1 MGHRPRW
8 LQLALAHPGAMF
20 DVAICR
26 VYFLVNST
34 TILMAS
40 LASIAVDLLADPD
53 GSYSS
58 KRVVLGA
65 LWIVAAVTMRIL
77 VGRARAC
84 SPPALGKHPAPI
96 GRDRSAPQH
105 HPAPILSI
113 WWVAGLTAVTVAP
126 LAIEPILR
134 LWLGEGRPLEIQM
147 LLGLRNL
154 ALALAALSL
163 WPQLRETKR
172 CCKPLFNAF
181 LAGCG

>member
-1 MGHRPRW
+1 MGRRPGW
-8 LQLALAHPGAMF
+8 FQLVLARSGAML
-20 DVAICR
+20 DVATCR
-26 VYFLVNST
+26 ACLLVDST
-34 TILMAS
+34 TMLMAS
-40 LASIAVDLLADPD
+40 LASIAIDLLADPD
-53 GSYSS
+53 GTYSP
-58 KRVVLGA
+58 KRVLLGT
-65 LWIVAAVTMRIL
+65 LWIVAAITMRIQ
-77 VGRARAC
+77 VGRANAC
-84 SPPALGKHPAPI
+84 SSPAIGKHPALS
-96 GRDRSAPQH
+96 GRERSTPQH
-105 HPAPILSI
+105 QPAPILSI